1 MSDPDPNIQIISELA
16 RAGSTTMISTQL
28 EEKTE
33 VKIYWQCSPHP
44 PPLFLNQKEK
54 GQSSIMRETCR
65 KLRSLQLLISHGI
78 AREKKIY
85 FQEGGRKRTN
95 IGV

>member
-33 VKIYWQCSPHP
+33 VKIYWQCSPHHP
-44 PPLFLNQKEK
+44 NLFLNQKEK
-54 GQSSIMRETCR
+54 GQSTVVS
-65 KLRSLQLLISHGI
+65 
-78 AREKKIY
+78 
-85 FQEGGRKRTN
+85 
-95 IGV
+95 